1 MHSSTQLGTRGL
13 CVVYMNIRSQ
23 NDNQGYPGR
32 DNVPANILTDQCPTE
47 RMYRMKCYAFFAAI
61 FTVLLTSLEKKEKQP
76 NWCKYMC
83 EIGSNTR
90 TSFFADLEKVFLQV
104 SIMNVRYFAGIF
116 TYLQVK
122 NEISTVSQGG
132 AVMKECYEK
141 LVGSLPQAKRDEPR
155 LVIALDEG
163 HVLHEKHDSG
173 SESFR
178 RATVLLQTIKEYSD
192 VSNDA
197 VWVVFASTT
206 SKVAHFASPQAL
218 CV

>member
-1 MHSSTQLGTRGL
+1 
-13 CVVYMNIRSQ
+13 
-23 NDNQGYPGR
+23 
-32 DNVPANILTDQCPTE
+32 
-47 RMYRMKCYAFFAAI
+47 
-61 FTVLLTSLEKKEKQP
+61 
-76 NWCKYMC
+76 
-83 EIGSNTR
+83 
-90 TSFFADLEKVFLQV
+90 
-104 SIMNVRYFAGIF
+104 
-116 TYLQVK
+116 
-122 NEISTVSQGG
+122 
-132 AVMKECYEK
+132 MKECYKK
-141 LVGSLPQAKRDEPR
+141 LLGSLPQAKRDEPR